1 MLDGTEEKNKAEEEK
16 EEEWQRP
23 KTAILY
29 RVSEKRTL
37 KGVRELSSNY
47 LEQHSSQ
54 RE

>member
-16 EEEWQRP
+16 DEEWQWP
-23 KTAILY
+23 KIAILQ
-29 RVSEKRTL
+29 S
-37 KGVRELSSNY
+37 VREEDFERSEGVSSNY